1 MEDDE
6 EQEPFTAYD
15 YWEEVYEDTMEYLK
29 YMMQTTREDASMDFK
44 EKLADI
50 TEIKQQDP
58 KLTHQSTLS
67 IAAAWIACGLDL
79 KNTIFYRQSSI
90 PQIMELNWIL
100 TSITPKGLM
109 NRAHAYKAI
118 QDITSG
124 KDKDKN
130 VQMGLFNYPIL
141 MSSDILIFNAEL
153 IPVGRDQKQ
162 HIEMT
167 RDIANKFNLTYGS
180 FFNLPEPLIDETTS
194 YLPGLDGNKMSKS
207 YSNYIDLFS
216 EEKKLQKQINQIKT
230 NSLEPGE
237 KKPLDST
244 LYKYFKCFANE
255 KKIKQ
260 IDKYFNEGMGW
271 GDLKKELFE
280 LINLE
285 IAPAREKY
293 FDLVNDPKK
302 VEKLLKEGESK
313 ALKIASKNLK
323 EIRAL
328 VGIKSL

>member
-1 MEDDE
+1 MSSVL
-6 EQEPFTAYD
+6 TGI
-15 YWEEVYEDTMEYLK
+15 
-29 YMMQTTREDASMDFK
+29 TTNGSPHLGNYVGAMRPAIELSKKFK
-44 EKLADI
+44 SFIFLADYHSL
-50 TEIKQQDP
+50 IKQQDP
-58 KLTHQSTLS
+58 ELTHQSTLS

-79 KNTIFYRQSSI
+79 NNTIFYRQSSI

-118 QDITSG
+118 QDISSS

-153 IPVGRDQKQ
+153 IPVGSDQKQ

-230 NSLEPGE
+230 DSLEPGE
-237 KKPLDST
+237 KKPKDST
-244 LYKYFKCFANE
+244 LYKYFKCFTND
-255 KKIKQ
+255 KNIKQ
-260 IDKYFNEGMGW
+260 IDAYFNEGMGW

-280 LINLE
+280 CINRE
-285 IAPAREKY
+285 ISPAREKY
-293 FDLVNDPKK
+293 FDLVNNPKK
-302 VEKLLKEGESK
+302 VEKLLEEGEAK
-313 ALKIASKNLK
+313 ALEIASKNLK
-323 EIRAL
+323 KIRSL

>member
-1 MEDDE
+1 
-6 EQEPFTAYD
+6 
-15 YWEEVYEDTMEYLK
+15 
-29 YMMQTTREDASMDFK
+29 
-44 EKLADI
+44 
-50 TEIKQQDP
+50 
-58 KLTHQSTLS
+58 
-67 IAAAWIACGLDL
+67 
-79 KNTIFYRQSSI
+79 
-90 PQIMELNWIL
+90 
-100 TSITPKGLM
+100 
-109 NRAHAYKAI
+109 
-118 QDITSG
+118 
-124 KDKDKN
+124 
-130 VQMGLFNYPIL
+130 
-141 MSSDILIFNAEL
+141 
-153 IPVGRDQKQ
+153 
-162 HIEMT
+162 
-167 RDIANKFNLTYGS
+167 
-180 FFNLPEPLIDETTS
+180 
-194 YLPGLDGNKMSKS
+194 MSKS

-230 NSLEPGE
+230 DSLEPGE

-244 LYKYFKCFANE
+244 LYEYFKCFANE
-255 KKIKQ
+255 KKIKE

>member
-1 MEDDE
+1 MSSVL
-6 EQEPFTAYD
+6 TGI
-15 YWEEVYEDTMEYLK
+15 
-29 YMMQTTREDASMDFK
+29 TTNGSPHLGNYVGAMRPAIELSKKSKSFIF
-44 EKLADI
+44 LADYHSL
-50 TEIKQQDP
+50 IKQQNP

-118 QDITSG
+118 QDATSG

-130 VQMGLFNYPIL
+130 VQMGLFNYPVL
-141 MSSDILIFNAEL
+141 MASDILIFNANL
-153 IPVGRDQKQ
+153 IPVGSDQKQ

-180 FFNLPEPLIDETTS
+180 FFNLPEPLIEETAS

-207 YSNYIDLFS
+207 YSNHIDLFA
-216 EEKKLQKQINQIKT
+216 EEKKLKKQINQIKT

-237 KKPLDST
+237 RKPKDST
-244 LYKYFKCFANE
+244 LYKYFKCFTNE
-255 KKIKQ
+255 TNINQ
-260 IDKYFNEGMGW
+260 IDDYFSEGMGW
-271 GDLKKELFE
+271 GDLKKELYK
-280 LINLE
+280 LINTEL
-285 IAPAREKY
+285 APAREKY
-293 FDLVNDPKK
+293 FDLINNPKK
-302 VEKLLKEGESK
+302 VEKLLLAGESK
-313 ALKIASKNLK
+313 AAKIASDNLK
-323 EIRAL
+323 KIRSL
-328 VGIKSL
+328 VGIKTL

>member
-1 MEDDE
+1 MSSVL
-6 EQEPFTAYD
+6 TGI
-15 YWEEVYEDTMEYLK
+15 
-29 YMMQTTREDASMDFK
+29 TTNGSPHLGNYVGAMRPAIELSKKSKSFIF
-44 EKLADI
+44 LADYHSL
-50 TEIKQQDP
+50 IKQQDP
-58 KLTHQSTLS
+58 ELTHQSTLS

-153 IPVGRDQKQ
+153 IPVGSDQKQ

-167 RDIANKFNLTYGS
+167 RDIANKFNLTYGP

-230 NSLEPGE
+230 DSLEPGE
-237 KKPLDST
+237 KKPKDST
-244 LYKYFKCFANE
+244 LYKYFKCFTND
-255 KKIKQ
+255 KNIKQ
-260 IDKYFNEGMGW
+260 IDAYFNEGMGW

-280 LINLE
+280 CINKE
-285 IAPAREKY
+285 ISPAREKY
-293 FDLVNDPKK
+293 FDLVNNPKK
-302 VEKLLKEGESK
+302 VEKLLKEGEAK

-323 EIRAL
+323 EIRSL

>member
-1 MEDDE
+1 MSSVL
-6 EQEPFTAYD
+6 TGI
-15 YWEEVYEDTMEYLK
+15 
-29 YMMQTTREDASMDFK
+29 TTNGSPHLGNYVGAMRPAIELSKKSKSFIF
-44 EKLADI
+44 LADYHSL
-50 TEIKQQDP
+50 IKQQDP
-58 KLTHQSTLS
+58 ELTHQSTLS

-109 NRAHAYKAI
+109 NRAHAYKAM
-118 QDITSG
+118 QDTTSG

-153 IPVGRDQKQ
+153 IPVGSDQKQ

-230 NSLEPGE
+230 DSLEPGE
-237 KKPLDST
+237 KKPKDST
-244 LYKYFKCFANE
+244 LYKYFKCFTND
-255 KKIKQ
+255 KNIKQ
-260 IDKYFNEGMGW
+260 VDAYFSEGMGW

-280 LINLE
+280 LINKE
-285 IAPAREKY
+285 ITPARKKY
-293 FDLVNDPKK
+293 FDLINNPKK

-328 VGIKSL
+328 VGIKNL

>member
-1 MEDDE
+1 MSSVL
-6 EQEPFTAYD
+6 TGI
-15 YWEEVYEDTMEYLK
+15 
-29 YMMQTTREDASMDFK
+29 TTNGSPHLGNYVGAMRPAIELSKKSKSFIF
-44 EKLADI
+44 LADYHSL
-50 TEIKQQDP
+50 IKQQDP
-58 KLTHQSTLS
+58 ELTHQSTLS

-109 NRAHAYKAI
+109 NRAHAYKAM
-118 QDITSG
+118 QDTTSG

-153 IPVGRDQKQ
+153 IPVGSDQKQ

-230 NSLEPGE
+230 DSLEPGE
-237 KKPLDST
+237 KKPKDST
-244 LYKYFKCFANE
+244 LYKYFKCFTDE
-255 KKIKQ
+255 KNINQ
-260 IDKYFNEGMGW
+260 IDSYFNEGMGW

-280 LINLE
+280 LINTE

-293 FDLVNDPKK
+293 FDLVNNPKK
-302 VEKLLKEGESK
+302 VEKLLKEGEAK

-323 EIRAL
+323 EIRSL

>member
-1 MEDDE
+1 MSSVL
-6 EQEPFTAYD
+6 TGI
-15 YWEEVYEDTMEYLK
+15 
-29 YMMQTTREDASMDFK
+29 TTNGSPHLGNYVGAMRPAIKLSKKSKSFIF
-44 EKLADI
+44 LADYHSL
-50 TEIKQQDP
+50 IKQQDP
-58 KLTHQSTLS
+58 ELTHQSTLS

-109 NRAHAYKAI
+109 NRAHAYKAM
-118 QDITSG
+118 QDTTSG

-153 IPVGRDQKQ
+153 IPVGSDQKQ

-230 NSLEPGE
+230 DSLEPGE
-237 KKPLDST
+237 KKPKDST
-244 LYKYFKCFANE
+244 LYKYFKCFTND

-260 IDKYFNEGMGW
+260 IDAYFNEGMGW

-280 LINLE
+280 LINKE
-285 IAPAREKY
+285 ITPARKKY
-293 FDLVNDPKK
+293 FDLINNPKK

-328 VGIKSL
+328 VGIKTL

>member
-1 MEDDE
+1 MSSVL
-6 EQEPFTAYD
+6 TGI
-15 YWEEVYEDTMEYLK
+15 
-29 YMMQTTREDASMDFK
+29 TTNGSPHLGNYVGAMRPAIELSKKSKSFIF
-44 EKLADI
+44 LADYHSL
-50 TEIKQQDP
+50 IKQQDP

-118 QDITSG
+118 QDTTSG

-130 VQMGLFNYPIL
+130 IQMGLFNYPIL

-230 NSLEPGE
+230 DSLEPGE

-255 KKIKQ
+255 KKIKE

>member
-1 MEDDE
+1 MSSVL
-6 EQEPFTAYD
+6 TGI
-15 YWEEVYEDTMEYLK
+15 
-29 YMMQTTREDASMDFK
+29 TTNGSPHLGNYVGAMRPAIELSKKSKSFIF
-44 EKLADI
+44 LADYHSL
-50 TEIKQQDP
+50 IKQQDP
-58 KLTHQSTLS
+58 ELTHQSTLS

-153 IPVGRDQKQ
+153 IPVGSDQKQ

-180 FFNLPEPLIDETTS
+180 FFNLPEPMIDEDTS

-216 EEKKLQKQINQIKT
+216 DEKKLQKQINQIKT
-230 NSLEPGE
+230 DSLMPGD
-237 KKPLDST
+237 KKPKDST
-244 LYKYFKCFANE
+244 LYKYFKCFTND
-255 KKIKQ
+255 KNIKQ
-260 IDKYFNEGMGW
+260 IDAYFNEGMGW

-280 LINLE
+280 LINKE
-285 IAPAREKY
+285 ITPARKKY
-293 FDLVNDPKK
+293 FDLINNPKK
-302 VEKLLKEGESK
+302 VEKLLKEGEAK

-323 EIRAL
+323 EIRSL
-328 VGIKSL
+328 VGIKAL

>member
-1 MEDDE
+1 
-6 EQEPFTAYD
+6 
-15 YWEEVYEDTMEYLK
+15 
-29 YMMQTTREDASMDFK
+29 
-44 EKLADI
+44 
-50 TEIKQQDP
+50 
-58 KLTHQSTLS
+58 
-67 IAAAWIACGLDL
+67 
-79 KNTIFYRQSSI
+79 
-90 PQIMELNWIL
+90 
-100 TSITPKGLM
+100 
-109 NRAHAYKAI
+109 
-118 QDITSG
+118 
-124 KDKDKN
+124 
-130 VQMGLFNYPIL
+130 
-141 MSSDILIFNAEL
+141 
-153 IPVGRDQKQ
+153 
-162 HIEMT
+162 
-167 RDIANKFNLTYGS
+167 
-180 FFNLPEPLIDETTS
+180 
-194 YLPGLDGNKMSKS
+194 MSKS

-230 NSLEPGE
+230 DSLEPGE

-255 KKIKQ
+255 KKIKE

-280 LINLE
+280 LINFE

>member
-1 MEDDE
+1 MSSVL
-6 EQEPFTAYD
+6 TGI
-15 YWEEVYEDTMEYLK
+15 
-29 YMMQTTREDASMDFK
+29 TTNGSPHLGNYVGAMRPAIELSKKSKSFIF
-44 EKLADI
+44 LADYHSL
-50 TEIKQQDP
+50 IKQQDP
-58 KLTHQSTLS
+58 ELTHQSTLS

-109 NRAHAYKAI
+109 NRAHAYKAM
-118 QDITSG
+118 QDTTSG

-130 VQMGLFNYPIL
+130 IQMGLFNYPIL

-153 IPVGRDQKQ
+153 IPVGSDQKQ

-230 NSLEPGE
+230 DSLEPGE
-237 KKPLDST
+237 KKPKDST
-244 LYKYFKCFANE
+244 LYKYFKCFTND
-255 KKIKQ
+255 KNIKQ
-260 IDKYFNEGMGW
+260 IDAYFNEGMGW

-280 LINLE
+280 LINKE
-285 IAPAREKY
+285 ITPARKKY
-293 FDLVNDPKK
+293 FDLINNPKK

-328 VGIKSL
+328 VGIKTL

>member
-1 MEDDE
+1 MSSVL
-6 EQEPFTAYD
+6 TGI
-15 YWEEVYEDTMEYLK
+15 
-29 YMMQTTREDASMDFK
+29 TTNGSPHLGNYVGAMRPAIELSKKSKSFIF
-44 EKLADI
+44 LADYHSL
-50 TEIKQQDP
+50 IKQQDP
-58 KLTHQSTLS
+58 ELTHQSTLS

-109 NRAHAYKAI
+109 NRAHAYKAM
-118 QDITSG
+118 QDTTSG

-153 IPVGRDQKQ
+153 IPVGSDQKQ

-230 NSLEPGE
+230 DSLEPGE
-237 KKPLDST
+237 KKPKDST
-244 LYKYFKCFANE
+244 LYKYFKCFTND
-255 KKIKQ
+255 KNIKQ
-260 IDKYFNEGMGW
+260 IDAYFNEGMGW
-271 GDLKKELFE
+271 GDLKKELYE
-280 LINLE
+280 LINKE
-285 IAPAREKY
+285 ITPARKKY
-293 FDLVNDPKK
+293 FDLINNPKK

-328 VGIKSL
+328 VGIKTL

>member
-1 MEDDE
+1 MSSVL
-6 EQEPFTAYD
+6 TGI
-15 YWEEVYEDTMEYLK
+15 
-29 YMMQTTREDASMDFK
+29 TTNGSPHLGNYVGAMRPAIELSKKSKSFIF
-44 EKLADI
+44 LADYHSL
-50 TEIKQQDP
+50 IKQQDP
-58 KLTHQSTLS
+58 ELTHQSTLS

-79 KNTIFYRQSSI
+79 KNTVFYRQSSI

-118 QDITSG
+118 QDTTSG

-153 IPVGRDQKQ
+153 IPVGSDQKQ

-230 NSLEPGE
+230 DSLEPGE
-237 KKPLDST
+237 KKPKDST
-244 LYKYFKCFANE
+244 LYKYFKCFTND
-255 KKIKQ
+255 KNIKQ
-260 IDKYFNEGMGW
+260 IDTYFNEGMGW

-293 FDLVNDPKK
+293 FNLVNNPQK

-328 VGIKSL
+328 VGIKTL

>member
-1 MEDDE
+1 MSSVL
-6 EQEPFTAYD
+6 TGI
-15 YWEEVYEDTMEYLK
+15 
-29 YMMQTTREDASMDFK
+29 TTNGSPHLGNYVGAMRPAIELSKKTKSFIF
-44 EKLADI
+44 LADYHSL
-50 TEIKQQDP
+50 IKQQDP
-58 KLTHQSTLS
+58 ELTHQSTLS

-79 KNTIFYRQSSI
+79 KNTIFYRQSNI

-109 NRAHAYKAI
+109 NRAHAYKSI

-153 IPVGRDQKQ
+153 IPVGSDQKQ

-216 EEKKLQKQINQIKT
+216 QEKKLQKQINQIKT
-230 NSLEPGE
+230 DSLEPGE
-237 KKPLDST
+237 KKPKDST
-244 LYKYFKCFANE
+244 LYEYFKCFTND
-255 KKIKQ
+255 KNIKQ
-260 IDKYFNEGMGW
+260 IDAYFNEGMGW

-280 LINLE
+280 CINKE
-285 IAPAREKY
+285 ISPAREKY
-293 FDLVNDPKK
+293 YDLVNNPKK
-302 VEKLLKEGESK
+302 VEKLLEEGEAK
-313 ALKIASKNLK
+313 ALNIASRNLK
-323 EIRAL
+323 EIRSL

>member
-1 MEDDE
+1 
-6 EQEPFTAYD
+6 
-15 YWEEVYEDTMEYLK
+15 
-29 YMMQTTREDASMDFK
+29 
-44 EKLADI
+44 
-50 TEIKQQDP
+50 
-58 KLTHQSTLS
+58 
-67 IAAAWIACGLDL
+67 
-79 KNTIFYRQSSI
+79 
-90 PQIMELNWIL
+90 MELNWIL

-109 NRAHAYKAI
+109 NRAHAYKAM
-118 QDITSG
+118 QDTTSG

-153 IPVGRDQKQ
+153 IPVGKDQKQ

-237 KKPLDST
+237 KKSLDST

-280 LINLE
+280 LINSE

-302 VEKLLKEGESK
+302 VENLLKEGESK

-323 EIRAL
+323 EIRSL
-328 VGIKSL
+328 VGIKAL